1 MARGV
6 LRESH
11 MGPLFRR
18 VVLVVHDE
26 QGVGHLPYV
35 ILSLFCTTA
44 VFRPDLIAAAVYR
57 LADLFGL
64 FRSQAE
70 SVF

>member
-1 MARGV
+1 
-6 LRESH
+6 
-11 MGPLFRR
+11 MGSLFRR
-18 VVLVVHDE
+18 VGRDE
-26 QGVGHLPYV
+26 RGVGTVPYL

-57 LADLFGL
+57 LADLFSL

-70 SVF
+70 ALF

>member
-6 LRESH
+6 LLGSH
-11 MGPLFRR
+11 MGSLFRR
-18 VVLVVHDE
+18 VVHE
-26 QGVGHLPYV
+26 ERGVGHLPYV

-57 LADLFGL
+57 LADLFSL
-64 FRSQAE
+64 FRSQSE
-70 SVF
+70 SLF